1 MRRVPQQQR
10 SRDLVTSVVDAA
22 ERLLAEDDP
31 AHPGALT
38 TTRIARAAGI
48 AVGSLYQ
55 YFPDTAAVLAAVA
68 DRHLTAFEAL
78 MDQAAR
84 AAREE
89 RWDDPVGV
97 LVDLFAAR
105 WREEPGYRALWLGVG
120 LAPELLEA
128 DRANKRA
135 LARGV
140 RRVLVAQ
147 GLAHDGPHLVTVSE
161 AAVIAADALLQEAF
175 RRDPAGDPTLLDEL
189 KTILRGHLA
198 TLAPADSGRPS

>member
-22 ERLLAEDDP
+22 ERLLVEDDP
-31 AHPGALT
+31 AHPAALS
-38 TTRIARAAGI
+38 TTRIAGEAGI

-55 YFPDTAAVLAAVA
+55 YFPDTAAILAAVA

-78 MDQAAR
+78 MDQAVR
-84 AAREE
+84 AAQQE
-89 RWDDPVGV
+89 RWGDPVAT
-97 LVDLFAAR
+97 LVDLFASR
-105 WREEPGYRALWLGVG
+105 WRDEPGYRALWLGVG
-120 LAPELLEA
+120 LPQALLEA
-128 DRANKRA
+128 DRANKLA

-147 GLAHDGPHLVTVSE
+147 GLAQDGPHLVTVCQ

-175 RRDPAGDPTLLDEL
+175 RRDPAGDPALLDEL

-198 TLAPADSGRPS
+198 TVAPADSGRPA

>member
-10 SRDLVTSVVDAA
+10 SRDLVSSVVDAA
-22 ERLLAEDDP
+22 ERLLAGEGP
-31 AHPGALT
+31 TALT
-38 TTRIARAAGI
+38 TTRIAREAGI

-55 YFPDTAAVLAAVA
+55 YFPDTAAILAAVA

-78 MDQAAR
+78 MDQAVR

-89 RWDDPVGV
+89 RWSDPVGT

-120 LAPELLEA
+120 LPQELLEA

-135 LARGV
+135 LADGV

-147 GLAHDGPHLVTVSE
+147 GLAQDGPHLVTVCE
-161 AAVIAADALLQEAF
+161 AAVITADAILQEAF
-175 RRDPAGDPTLLDEL
+175 RRDPDGDPSLLDEL
-189 KTILRGHLA
+189 KTILRGHLG
-198 TLAPADSGRPS
+198 TVAPAHSGRPA